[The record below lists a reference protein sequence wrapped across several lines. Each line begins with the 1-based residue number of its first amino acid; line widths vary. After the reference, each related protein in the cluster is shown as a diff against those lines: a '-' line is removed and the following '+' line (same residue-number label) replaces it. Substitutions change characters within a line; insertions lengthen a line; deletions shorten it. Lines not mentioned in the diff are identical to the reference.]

1 MRGQYS
7 CTLDTKGRIIF
18 PARLREELG
27 DQFVI
32 FRGFDNCVTVYKKSE
47 WETFETKL
55 AELGSEAL
63 ELQRYY
69 SVNFLC
75 EPDGQGRM
83 LLPDVMREHAALKGG
98 KDQVV
103 VIGMQNKA
111 EIWDKARWD
120 AYNQRIEQM
129 DVRALQKSL
138 GL

>member
-1 MRGQYS
+1 MRGQYT
-7 CTLDTKGRIIF
+7 CTLDAKGRVIF
-18 PARLREELG
+18 PAKLREELG

-32 FRGFDNCVTVYKKSE
+32 FRGFDGCVTVYKKAD
-47 WETFETKL
+47 WESFEERL
-55 AELGSEAL
+55 AALGSEAL

-83 LLPDVMREHAALKGG
+83 LLPDVLREHAALKGG

-111 EIWDKARWD
+111 EIWDKAHWD